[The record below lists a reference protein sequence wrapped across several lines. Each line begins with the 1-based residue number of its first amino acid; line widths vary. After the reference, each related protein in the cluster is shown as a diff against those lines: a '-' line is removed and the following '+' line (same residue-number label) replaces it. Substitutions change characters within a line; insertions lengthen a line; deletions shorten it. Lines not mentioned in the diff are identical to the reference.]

1 VLTTIGSIL
10 LLLATIL
17 FSLEALWPAFA
28 LLSAGLW
35 LISYST

>member
-1 VLTTIGSIL
+1 MTTLGSIL

-17 FSLEALWPAFA
+17 FSLGALWPSFA

>member
-1 VLTTIGSIL
+1 MLTTIGSIL

-17 FSLEALWPAFA
+17 LSLEALWPALA